1 MTQSSANTNA
11 CCSTKQQA
19 TCCDASDKASC
30 CGTGARSDGASCGCD
45 AGVVSLSTSTPVRR
59 TDITSVD
66 LPVVIIGAG
75 PVGLAAAAHLSQRG
89 VRFVI
94 LEAGSAAGAS
104 ILKWGHV
111 RLFSP
116 WRYCVDPA
124 AEALLTPMGWRM
136 PDPDADP
143 LGAELVRDYLQPLA
157 ALPQIAPHLHVNTRV
172 TSVARAGFDKLRTN
186 GRERAPFV
194 VRFEQNDGTESQLF
208 AKAVIDASGTYGS
221 PNPLGASGVAALGER
236 RAAGQIVYG
245 IPDVLGV
252 DRTQYAGKRVL
263 VVGSGH
269 SAFNAILD
277 LETLARQA
285 PDTRVTWA
293 IRRAETGQ
301 MFGGQSDDQLGARG
315 ALGTRAEQVLHG
327 GAVTLLTGVRVER
340 VTQHAGALA
349 VQCDD
354 GRELGLFDRVIAT
367 TGFRPDLTMLGELR
381 LALDDRN
388 EAPAALAPLIDPNVH
403 SCGTVPPHGVDEL
416 THAAEPGFYIIG
428 MKSYGRAPTFLMLTG
443 YEQARSVA
451 AAIAGDWVAAREV
464 RLVLP
469 ETGVCSGGA
478 GSTCCAPAA
487 ALVSLDQIA

>member
-1 MTQSSANTNA
+1 MAPVQRTTM
-11 CCSTKQQA
+11 
-19 TCCDASDKASC
+19 ASN
-30 CGTGARSDGASCGCD
+30 
-45 AGVVSLSTSTPVRR
+45 
-59 TDITSVD
+59 D

-75 PVGLAAAAHLSQRG
+75 PVGLAAAAHLAQRG
-89 VRFVI
+89 ERFVI
-94 LEAGSAAGAS
+94 LEAGAAAGAS

-124 AEALLTPMGWRM
+124 AEALLTPTGWRM

-143 LGAELVRDYLQPLA
+143 LGAELVREYLQPLA
-157 ALPQIAPHLHVNTRV
+157 ALPQIAPHLHVNMRV
-172 TSVARAGFDKLRTN
+172 TSVARAGFDKLKTN

-194 VRFEQNDGTESQLF
+194 VRFEQNNGAESQLY
-208 AKAVIDASGTYGS
+208 AKAVIDASGAYES

-236 RAAGQIVYG
+236 QAASRIVYA
-245 IPDVLGV
+245 IPDVLGA
-252 DRTQYAGKRVL
+252 DRALYAGQRVL

-293 IRRAETGQ
+293 IRRAETGR
-301 MFGGQSDDQLGARG
+301 MFGGLSDDQLSARG
-315 ALGTRAEQVLHG
+315 ALGARAEQVLRN
-327 GAVTLLTGVRVER
+327 GAVRLVTGARVER
-340 VTQHAGALA
+340 VTEHAGALI

-354 GRELGLFDRVIAT
+354 GRELGAFDRVIAS
-367 TGFRPDLTMLGELR
+367 TGFRPNLAMLGELR

-388 EAPAALAPLIDPNVH
+388 EAPVALAPLIDPNVH
-403 SCGTVPPHGVDEL
+403 SCGSVPPHGVDEL

-451 AAIAGDWVAAREV
+451 AAIAGDLAAAREV

-469 ETGVCSGGA
+469 ETGVCGGGA

-487 ALVSLDQIA
+487 TLVSLDQIS

>member
-1 MTQSSANTNA
+1 MNESSLSTHA
-11 CCSTKQQA
+11 CCSTTAQSA
-19 TCCDASDKASC
+19 CCEPSDKASC
-30 CGTGARSDGASCGCD
+30 CGTDARADGASCGCA
-45 AGVVSLSTSTPVRR
+45 AGAPLA
-59 TDITSVD
+59 SVKSISAAPAGE
-66 LPVVIIGAG
+66 LPVLVIGAG
-75 PVGLAAAAHLSQRG
+75 PVGLAAAAHLAQRG
-89 VRFVI
+89 ERFVI
-94 LEAGSAAGAS
+94 LEAGAAVGAS
-104 ILKWGHV
+104 IRKWGHV

-116 WRYCVDPA
+116 WRYCVDEA
-124 AEALLTPMGWRM
+124 AEALLAPTGWRM

-143 LGAELVRDYLQPLA
+143 LGADLVRDYLEPLA
-157 ALPQIAPHLHVNTRV
+157 ALPQIAPHLHLNARV
-172 TSVARAGFDKLRTN
+172 TSVARAGYDKLKTN

-194 VRFEQNDGTESQLF
+194 VRFEQHDGAEIQLL
-208 AKAVIDASGTYGS
+208 ARAVIDASGTYES

-236 RAAGQIVYG
+236 QAAGQIVYG
-245 IPDVLGV
+245 IPDVLGA
-252 DRTQYAGKRVL
+252 DRAQYAGRRVL

-277 LETLARQA
+277 LETLARQT

-293 IRRAETGQ
+293 IRRAETGA
-301 MFGGQSDDQLGARG
+301 MFGGQADDQLGSRG
-315 ALGTRAEQVLHG
+315 ALGTRAEQVLRG
-327 GAVTLLTGVRVER
+327 GAVRLLTGARVER
-340 VTQHAGALA
+340 VTQQAGALTVFA
-349 VQCDD
+349 DD
-354 GRELGLFDRVIAT
+354 GRELGVFDRVIAT
-367 TGFRPDLTMLGELR
+367 TGFRPNLAMLGELR

-469 ETGVCSGGA
+469 ETGVCGSGA
-478 GSTCCAPAA
+478 GSTCCAPAGA
-487 ALVSLDQIA
+487 FVSLEQIA

>member
-1 MTQSSANTNA
+1 MNLTDLANNI
-11 CCSTKQQA
+11 CCSTTSQA

-30 CGTGARSDGASCGCD
+30 CGTGVRSDGASCGCEAGAAARPAD
-45 AGVVSLSTSTPVRR
+45 APVQR
-59 TDITSVD
+59 TATASSE
-66 LPVVIIGAG
+66 LPVVVIGAG

-89 VRFVI
+89 ERFVI
-94 LEAGSAAGAS
+94 LEAGTAAGAS

-116 WRYCVDPA
+116 WRYCIDPV
-124 AEALLTPMGWRM
+124 AEALLAPTGWRM

-157 ALPQIAPHLHVNTRV
+157 ALPQIAPHLHVNARV
-172 TSVARAGFDKLRTN
+172 TSVARAGFDKLKTN
-186 GRERAPFV
+186 GRERAPFM
-194 VRFEQNDGTESQLF
+194 VRVEQSDGVETQLL
-208 AKAVIDASGTYGS
+208 AKAVIDASGAYES

-236 RAAGQIVYG
+236 QAASQIVYG
-245 IPDVLGV
+245 IPDVLGA
-252 DRTQYAGKRVL
+252 DRAQYAGRRVL

-293 IRRAETGQ
+293 IRRTETGQ

-315 ALGTRAEQVLHG
+315 ALGTRAEQVLRS
-327 GAVTLLTGVRVER
+327 GAVTLVTGARVER
-340 VTQHAGALA
+340 VAQHDGALTVHA
-349 VQCDD
+349 DD
-354 GRELGLFDRVIAT
+354 GRELGVFDRVIAT
-367 TGFRPDLTMLGELR
+367 TGFRPDLAMLGELR
-381 LALDDRN
+381 LAIDDRN

-416 THAAEPGFYIIG
+416 THAAEPGFYVIG

-469 ETGVCSGGA
+469 ESGVCGGGA
-478 GSTCCAPAA
+478 ESTCCAPAA
-487 ALVSLDQIA
+487 ARVSLENIL